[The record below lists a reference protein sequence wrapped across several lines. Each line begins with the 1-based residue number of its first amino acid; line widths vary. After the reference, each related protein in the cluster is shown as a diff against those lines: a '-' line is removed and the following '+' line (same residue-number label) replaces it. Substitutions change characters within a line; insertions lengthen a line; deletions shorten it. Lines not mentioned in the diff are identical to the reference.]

1 MIYARQEDAFWKF
14 QGAFFRLFT
23 AGTYLPAYFMGKE
36 GSGMG
41 RSP

>member
-1 MIYARQEDAFWKF
+1 MIYARQEDAFWKY

-23 AGTYLPAYFMGKE
+23 AGTYRPHFMGTE
-36 GSGMG
+36 GAGMG